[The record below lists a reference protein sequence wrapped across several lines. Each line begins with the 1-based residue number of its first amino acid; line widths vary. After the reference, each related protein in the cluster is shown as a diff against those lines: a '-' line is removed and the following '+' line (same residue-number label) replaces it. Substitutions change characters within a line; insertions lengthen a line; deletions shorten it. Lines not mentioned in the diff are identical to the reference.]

1 MIHPKERRQTMNN
14 YTEIMNIIDKQEQ
27 MLRLDHFSSDFA
39 LEFGLKLVERA
50 KNKGVALGF
59 SIRKINGAILF
70 QHMMEGA
77 NTANTQNWLR
87 RKAGM
92 AGAWEHSSLYMWAR
106 EQATGQ
112 TVQYNGLDPNEC
124 VQRGGG
130 FPLFLKS
137 GEFVG
142 IVSASGLAHNEDHQ
156 FIVDTLAEYLGVE
169 GVPVPEI
176 E

>member
-1 MIHPKERRQTMNN
+1 MNN
-14 YTEIMNIIDKQEQ
+14 YTEIMSIIDPQEH
-27 MLRLDHFSSDFA
+27 MLRIDRFTSDFA
-39 LEFGLKLVERA
+39 LEFGCMLVERA
-50 KNKGVALGF
+50 KERGVALGF
-59 SIRKINGAILF
+59 SIRKINGAVLF

-77 NTANTQNWLR
+77 NTVNTQNWLR

-130 FPLFLKS
+130 FPLFLRS

-142 IVSASGLAHNEDHQ
+142 IVSASGLAHHEDHQ
-156 FIVDTLAEYLGVE
+156 FIVDTLADYLGVD